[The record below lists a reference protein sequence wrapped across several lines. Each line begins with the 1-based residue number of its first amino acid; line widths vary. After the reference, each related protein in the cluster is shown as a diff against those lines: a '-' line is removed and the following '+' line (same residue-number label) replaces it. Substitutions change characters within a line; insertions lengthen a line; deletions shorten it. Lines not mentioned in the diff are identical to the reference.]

1 MVANLKNKVSSK
13 DELSFDSEE
22 LKEISLEFEEINEE
36 EILKKI
42 DEKQLI

>member
-1 MVANLKNKVSSK
+1 MVANLKKKVSSK